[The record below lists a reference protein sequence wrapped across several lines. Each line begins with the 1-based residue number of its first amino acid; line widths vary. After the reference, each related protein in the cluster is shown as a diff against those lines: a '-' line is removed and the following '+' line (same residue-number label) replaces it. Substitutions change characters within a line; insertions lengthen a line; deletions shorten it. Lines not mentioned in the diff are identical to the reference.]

1 MPENLTFHRSD
12 SYGDA
17 GLVQHLLK
25 IKVLRRL
32 EDDSD
37 SDNEGLDA
45 LLDEFNAS
53 AAAASDKDDGD
64 GNQVDKQDD
73 KVDFPPALQII
84 DSQKSNRTSAGQATS
99 SQSQME
105 NSEEGCN
112 GEDFNTGTDSEIDGK
127 LGKKILKRISNLE
140 QQMKNQTD
148 MILNLTRLIES
159 S

>member
-1 MPENLTFHRSD
+1 
-12 SYGDA
+12 
-17 GLVQHLLK
+17 
-25 IKVLRRL
+25 
-32 EDDSD
+32 
-37 SDNEGLDA
+37 
-45 LLDEFNAS
+45 
-53 AAAASDKDDGD
+53 
-64 GNQVDKQDD
+64 
-73 KVDFPPALQII
+73 
-84 DSQKSNRTSAGQATS
+84 
-99 SQSQME
+99 ME